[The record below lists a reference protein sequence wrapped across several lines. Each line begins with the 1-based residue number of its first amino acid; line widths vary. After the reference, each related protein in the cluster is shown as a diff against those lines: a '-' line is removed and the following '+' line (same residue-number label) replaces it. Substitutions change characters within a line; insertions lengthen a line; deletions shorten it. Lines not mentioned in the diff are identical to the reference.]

1 MSDAALGIDVR
12 LPIGGLFTALGVILG
27 GYGAATAGD
36 AAHYAPSLGMNVNL
50 WWGVVMLVFG
60 ILMLLGARR
69 ARVASG
75 VHPTAESPEGRQ
87 TEARE
92 HRLGLEKE

>member
-36 AAHYAPSLGMNVNL
+36 ATHYAPSLGMNVNL
-50 WWGVVMLVFG
+50 WWGVVMLTFG
-60 ILMLLGARR
+60 VLMLLGARR
-69 ARVASG
+69 AARTAG
-75 VHPTAESPEGRQ
+75 VHPTADSAEGRK

-92 HRLGLEKE
+92 KRMGLEK